1 MRLGREV
8 AVDGDVGAESEQFIH
23 VIVECT
29 LGGSRQFF
37 GIVGVECV
45 EFHAHGASYFA
56 DASSNP
62 AVAD

>member
-1 MRLGREV
+1 MRLRREIT
-8 AVDGDVGAESEQFIH
+8 VDGDVSAESKQLIH

-29 LGGSRQFF
+29 LGGSRQLF
-37 GIVGVECV
+37 GNVGVECV

-56 DASSNP
+56 DAPSNP